1 MLELLSYEFMQ
12 RALLGG
18 LLIAISSSIIGVFL
32 VLRRLSLLGDSL
44 AHASFGGI
52 AIGIVLG
59 INPFITALG
68 LVGALS
74 LGLDKLIHKVKLY
87 GESAIALILSF
98 GMATALL
105 LISIVD
111 RLDSTLFSYLFGS
124 LLTIS
129 WLDVYVMIAVLVII
143 CVFLYFFYPLLVYS
157 TFNREVAIVKTKQ
170 TYVMEKL
177 FLILAA
183 LTVVISIRAV
193 GILLISAL
201 LVIPSLIGLRLGFS
215 LKSTL
220 VLSTI
225 SSIIGIYGGI
235 FLSYYFDLPIGG
247 TIVMTLIVL
256 FIVSL
261 GLSSLKNIILNLRRV
276 E

>member
-1 MLELLSYEFMQ
+1 MLEILSYEFMQ

-18 LLIAISSSIIGVFL
+18 LLIAVSSSLIGVFL

-52 AIGIVLG
+52 AIGIVFG

-74 LGLDKLIHKVKLY
+74 LGLNTLIHKIKLY

-111 RLDSTLFSYLFGS
+111 KLDSTIFSYLFGS

-129 WLDVYVMIAVLVII
+129 WLDIYIMIGVVLVII
-143 CVFLYFFYPLLVYS
+143 LFFMKYYSLLVYS

-170 TYVMEKL
+170 TYIVEKL
-177 FLILAA
+177 FLVISA
-183 LTVVISIRAV
+183 LTVVISIKAV
-193 GILLISAL
+193 GILLISAI
-201 LVIPSLIGLRLGFS
+201 LVIPALIGLKLSHS

-220 VLSTI
+220 II
-225 SSIIGIYGGI
+225 SVMSSLIGIYGGI
-235 FLSYYFDLPIGG
+235 FLSYYFDIQL
-247 TIVMTLIVL
+247 TSNYMKVNACL
-256 FIVSL
+256 FE
-261 GLSSLKNIILNLRRV
+261 LKFWFWV
-276 E
+276 